1 VKKEMFNE
9 AQKETFIKEYL
20 RSKVVA
26 ETSLYAVFKKTEDFE
41 EKLNKDVSKFTRD
54 EILDMLAKFKAK
66 SINSLL
72 NYTIVLKHY
81 SRFVFGEV
89 GTNAYELIGK
99 ADIADMVDKD
109 ANILLTREELDDV
122 EVQLLNWVDKAII
135 ELLWN
140 GVAGKNMED
149 IYSVSE
155 DCVQGNILRVNEKE
169 FPMTDRLRELL
180 PKAFAETELMSYGN
194 TMRVIE
200 VNGKGKIYKERPNA
214 RGIDTPDSRFRWVY
228 RKIQI
233 FRDYLDIPG
242 LTMKNIAASGLWH
255 HLQLGMKETGLG
267 LREFL
272 KTNKGEELAKRYGFG
287 DYWVD
292 NIHQKYEQYV

>member
-1 VKKEMFNE
+1 MFNE

-26 ETSLYAVFKKTEDFE
+26 ETSLYAVFKKTEGFE

-89 GTNAYELIGK
+89 GTNAYESIGK
-99 ADIADMVDKD
+99 ADVADMVDKD

>member
-1 VKKEMFNE
+1 MFNK

-20 RSKVVA
+20 RSKVIA
-26 ETSLYAVFKKTEDFE
+26 ETSLYAIFKKTEDFE

-81 SRFVFGEV
+81 SRFVFGVV
-89 GTNAYELIGK
+89 GTNAYESIGK
-99 ADIADMVDKD
+99 ADVADMVDKN
-109 ANILLTREELDDV
+109 ANILLTRDELDDV

-214 RGIDTPDSRFRWVY
+214 RGIDTPDIRFRWVY

-233 FRDYLDIPG
+233 FRDYLDMPG

-255 HLQLGMKETGLG
+255 YLQLCMEKTKLDLRTFLRTKEG
-267 LREFL
+267 
-272 KTNKGEELAKRYGFG
+272 KELAMRYGFSES
-287 DYWVD
+287 YYID
-292 NIHQKYEQYV
+292 NICQKYEQHLR

>member
-1 VKKEMFNE
+1 MFNK

-20 RSKVVA
+20 RSKVIA
-26 ETSLYAVFKKTEDFE
+26 ETSLYAIFKKTEDFE

-81 SRFVFGEV
+81 SRFVFGAV
-89 GTNAYELIGK
+89 GTNAYESIGK
-99 ADIADMVDKD
+99 ADVADMVDKN

-214 RGIDTPDSRFRWVY
+214 RGIDTPDIRFRWVY

-233 FRDYLDIPG
+233 FRDYLDMPG

-255 HLQLGMKETGLG
+255 YLQLCIEKTKLDLRTFLRTKEG
-267 LREFL
+267 
-272 KTNKGEELAKRYGFG
+272 KDLAMRYGFSES
-287 DYWVD
+287 YYID
-292 NIHQKYEQYV
+292 NICQKYEQQLR

>member
-1 VKKEMFNE
+1 MFNK

-20 RSKVVA
+20 RSKVIA
-26 ETSLYAVFKKTEDFE
+26 ETSLYAIFKKTEDFE

-81 SRFVFGEV
+81 SRFVFGAV
-89 GTNAYELIGK
+89 GTNAYESIGK
-99 ADIADMVDKD
+99 ADVADMVDKN

-214 RGIDTPDSRFRWVY
+214 RGIDTPDIRFRWVY

-233 FRDYLDIPG
+233 FRDYLDMPG

-255 HLQLGMKETGLG
+255 YLQLCIEKTKLDLRTFLRTKEG
-267 LREFL
+267 
-272 KTNKGEELAKRYGFG
+272 KELAMRYGFSES
-287 DYWVD
+287 YYID
-292 NIHQKYEQYV
+292 NICQKYEQQLR

>member
-1 VKKEMFNE
+1 MFNE

-20 RSKVVA
+20 RSKVIA
-26 ETSLYAVFKKTEDFE
+26 ETSLYAIFKKTEDFE

-81 SRFVFGEV
+81 SRFVFGAV
-89 GTNAYELIGK
+89 GTNAYESIGK
-99 ADIADMVDKD
+99 ADVADMVDKN
-109 ANILLTREELDDV
+109 ANILLTRGELDDV

-135 ELLWN
+135 ELLSN

-214 RGIDTPDSRFRWVY
+214 RGIDTPDIRFRWVY

-233 FRDYLDIPG
+233 FRDYLDMPG

-255 HLQLGMKETGLG
+255 YLQLCIEKTKLDLRTFLRTKEG
-267 LREFL
+267 
-272 KTNKGEELAKRYGFG
+272 KELAMRYGFSES
-287 DYWVD
+287 YYID
-292 NIHQKYEQYV
+292 NICQKYEQHLR

>member
-1 VKKEMFNE
+1 MFNK

-20 RSKVVA
+20 RSKVIA
-26 ETSLYAVFKKTEDFE
+26 ETSLYAIFKKTEDFE

-81 SRFVFGEV
+81 SRFVFGAV
-89 GTNAYELIGK
+89 GTNAYESIGK
-99 ADIADMVDKD
+99 ADVSDMVDKN

-214 RGIDTPDSRFRWVY
+214 RGIDTPDIRFRWVY

-233 FRDYLDIPG
+233 FRDYLDMPG

-255 HLQLGMKETGLG
+255 YLQLCIEKTKLDLRTFLRTKEG
-267 LREFL
+267 
-272 KTNKGEELAKRYGFG
+272 KELAMRYGFSES
-287 DYWVD
+287 YYID
-292 NIHQKYEQYV
+292 NICQKYEQQLR

>member
-1 VKKEMFNE
+1 MFNK

-20 RSKVVA
+20 RSKVIA
-26 ETSLYAVFKKTEDFE
+26 ETSLYAIFKKTEDFE

-81 SRFVFGEV
+81 SRFVFGAV
-89 GTNAYELIGK
+89 GTNAYESIGK
-99 ADIADMVDKD
+99 ADVSDMVDKN

-169 FPMTDRLRELL
+169 FPMTDRLKELL

-194 TMRVIE
+194 TMRVID

-214 RGIDTPDSRFRWVY
+214 RGIDTPDIRFRWVY

-233 FRDYLDIPG
+233 FRDYLDMPG

-255 HLQLGMKETGLG
+255 YLQLCIEKTKLDLRTFLRTKEG
-267 LREFL
+267 
-272 KTNKGEELAKRYGFG
+272 KELAMRYGFSES
-287 DYWVD
+287 YYID
-292 NIHQKYEQYV
+292 NICQKYEQQLR

>member
-1 VKKEMFNE
+1 MFNE

-20 RSKVVA
+20 RSKVIA
-26 ETSLYAVFKKTEDFE
+26 ETSLYAIFKKTEDFE

-81 SRFVFGEV
+81 SRFVFGAV
-89 GTNAYELIGK
+89 GTNAYESIGK
-99 ADIADMVDKD
+99 ADVADMVDKN

-214 RGIDTPDSRFRWVY
+214 RGIDTPDIRFRWVY

-233 FRDYLDIPG
+233 FRDYLDMPG

-255 HLQLGMKETGLG
+255 YLQLCIEKTKLDLRTFLRTKEG
-267 LREFL
+267 
-272 KTNKGEELAKRYGFG
+272 KELAMRYGFSES
-287 DYWVD
+287 YYID
-292 NIHQKYEQYV
+292 NICQKYEQQLR

>member
-1 VKKEMFNE
+1 MFNE
-9 AQKETFIKEYL
+9 AQKETFIKKYL

-26 ETSLYAVFKKTEDFE
+26 ETSLYAVFKKTKDFE

-89 GTNAYELIGK
+89 GTNAYESIGK
-99 ADIADMVDKD
+99 ADVADMVDKD

-122 EVQLLNWVDKAII
+122 EVQLLNWVDKAIV
-135 ELLWN
+135 ELLWE
-140 GVAGKNMED
+140 GVAGKNMND
-149 IYSVSE
+149 IYSVTE
-155 DCVQGNILRVNEKE
+155 DCVQGDKLCVNGKE
-169 FPMTDRLRELL
+169 FPMTRRLKEFL
-180 PKAFAETELMSYGN
+180 PKAFSETESMAYGN
-194 TMRVIE
+194 TMRISQVI
-200 VNGKGKIYKERPNA
+200 GRGRIYKERPNT
-214 RGIDTPDSRFRWVY
+214 RGVDSDDVHFRYFY

-255 HLQLGMKETGLG
+255 YLQHGMKETGLG

-272 KTNKGEELAKRYGFG
+272 KTNKGEILAKQYGFG
-287 DYWVD
+287 DYYVD
-292 NIHQKYEQYV
+292 NICQKYEQYV

>member
-1 VKKEMFNE
+1 MFNE

-20 RSKVVA
+20 RSKVIA
-26 ETSLYAVFKKTEDFE
+26 ETSLYAIFKKTEDFE

-81 SRFVFGEV
+81 SRFVFGAV
-89 GTNAYELIGK
+89 GTNAYESIGK
-99 ADIADMVDKD
+99 ADVADMVDKN
-109 ANILLTREELDDV
+109 ANILLTRGELDDV

-214 RGIDTPDSRFRWVY
+214 RGIDTPDIRFRWVY

-233 FRDYLDIPG
+233 FRDYLDMPG

-255 HLQLGMKETGLG
+255 YLQLCIEKTKLDLRTFLRTKEG
-267 LREFL
+267 
-272 KTNKGEELAKRYGFG
+272 KELAMRYGFSES
-287 DYWVD
+287 YYID
-292 NIHQKYEQYV
+292 NICQKYEQHLR

>member
-1 VKKEMFNE
+1 MFNE

>member
-1 VKKEMFNE
+1 MFNE

-20 RSKVVA
+20 RSKVIA
-26 ETSLYAVFKKTEDFE
+26 ETSLYAIFKKTEDFE

-81 SRFVFGEV
+81 SRFVFGAV
-89 GTNAYELIGK
+89 GTNAYESIGK
-99 ADIADMVDKD
+99 ADVADMVDKN

-214 RGIDTPDSRFRWVY
+214 RGIDTPDIRFRWVY

-233 FRDYLDIPG
+233 FRDYLDMPG

-255 HLQLGMKETGLG
+255 YLQLCMEKTKLDLRTFLRTKEG
-267 LREFL
+267 
-272 KTNKGEELAKRYGFG
+272 KELAMRYGFSES
-287 DYWVD
+287 YYID
-292 NIHQKYEQYV
+292 NICQKYEQHLR